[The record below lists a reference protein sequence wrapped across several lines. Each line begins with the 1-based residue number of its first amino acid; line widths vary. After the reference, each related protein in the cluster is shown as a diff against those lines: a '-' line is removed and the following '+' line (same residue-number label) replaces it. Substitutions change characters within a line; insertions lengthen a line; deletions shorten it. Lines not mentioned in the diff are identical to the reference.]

1 MIKKIPFKLAV
12 NLMLGLLSIT
22 ILFHL
27 AVITRYIP
35 YTIVWGGRIEND
47 EAMQLLESFSLFINI
62 FLSILIM
69 IKGGYLNIGVP
80 MKLIN
85 IVLWIFVV
93 LFSLNTVGNIFAATI
108 LEKLIFTPLTLI
120 TAILC
125 ARLAIEPEAPQIN
138 D

>member
-1 MIKKIPFKLAV
+1 MLKKIPFKLSV
-12 NLMLGLLSIT
+12 NLMLGLLSAT

-35 YTIVWGGRIEND
+35 YTVVWGGRLEND

-108 LEKLIFTPLTLI
+108 LEKLIFIILTLI
-120 TAILC
+120 SEFFC
-125 ARLAIEPEAPQIN
+125 VGIEF
-138 D
+138 

>member
-1 MIKKIPFKLAV
+1 MLKKIPFKLSV
-12 NLMLGLLSIT
+12 NLMLGLLSAT

-35 YTIVWGGRIEND
+35 YTVVWGGRLEND

-125 ARLAIEPEAPQIN
+125 ARMAVEPEAAQLK